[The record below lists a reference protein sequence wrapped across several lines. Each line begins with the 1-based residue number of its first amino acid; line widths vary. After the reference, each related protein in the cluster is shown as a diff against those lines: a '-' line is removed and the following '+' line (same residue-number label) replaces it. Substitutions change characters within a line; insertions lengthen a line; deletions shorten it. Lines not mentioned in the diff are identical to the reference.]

1 MVVCSQFVISMIISG
16 IVLMP
21 VLLYECKNSY
31 DTYSTRQESDV
42 LGTQQNIS
50 LEPAP
55 ELAKNQFDNMG
66 GIKDAPSSPAPG
78 HVPIQ

>member
-21 VLLYECKNSY
+21 VLLCVECTNFY
-31 DTYSTRQESDV
+31 MYITRQESDV

-66 GIKDAPSSPAPG
+66 GIKDAPSDPAPG